1 MSSSRD
7 LIAVE
12 NVSKRYESPDGIVA
26 ALEGVDLSVG
36 AGDFVSMV
44 GPSGGGKTTL
54 LRLIAGLETPS
65 SGTVLVDGEPVTG
78 TGPDRGLVFQDAT
91 LFPWRTVAE
100 NVRFALEVDDTEPE
114 RARHRVEDLLSMV
127 GLADRADSYPD
138 ELSGGMRKR
147 VGIARALA
155 PDPDILLLDEP
166 FSDLDVAT
174 RETLQADLLEIWNRL
189 GKTIVL
195 VTHTVGEA
203 VRLSD
208 AVAIVRGQPGRIETV
223 VDVDVGRPRRRG
235 ADGYGEYVREIRTS
249 IRGDHSTDGIAN
261 KLDHRPN

>member
-12 NVSKRYESPDGIVA
+12 NVSKRYEAPDGIVA

-54 LRLIAGLETPS
+54 LRLVAGLETPS

-100 NVRFALEVDDTEPE
+100 NVRFALEVDDTEPG
-114 RARHRVEDLLSMV
+114 RARKRVEDLLSMV

-155 PDPDILLLDEP
+155 PDPEILLLDEP

-174 RETLQADLLEIWNRL
+174 RESLQADLLEIWNRL

-223 VDVDVGRPRRRG
+223 VDVDVDRPRERG
-235 ADGYGEYVREIRTS
+235 KDGYGEYVREIRS
-249 IRGDHSTDGIAN
+249 RIHGDHSTDGTAN